1 MLVAVL
7 TYVGYGVLTLFGY
20 LRDFLRHWRIEKCH
34 HATERDEQKVIV
46 RESLV
51 LLNRIRSW
59 KCCHFHSFPSPK
71 WKFVRME
78 LSFETGGLLWLWD
91 QPGVHSKTL
100 VSKQSWHQVTTV
112 TNLCEN
118 TSQRKLKTVLKAGE
132 MTRRLRALVLA
143 ESWIQLPAS
152 PWGLTAAPSDSHTN
166 VQAKYSCT

>member
-34 HATERDEQKVIV
+34 HATEREEQKVIV

-78 LSFETGGLLWLWD
+78 LSFETGGLL
-91 QPGVHSKTL
+91 
-100 VSKQSWHQVTTV
+100 
-112 TNLCEN
+112 
-118 TSQRKLKTVLKAGE
+118 
-132 MTRRLRALVLA
+132 
-143 ESWIQLPAS
+143 
-152 PWGLTAAPSDSHTN
+152 
-166 VQAKYSCT
+166 